1 MRSEE
6 FWYVL
11 LRNAFIMP
19 IRKTDL
25 NAAIPGD
32 ATCDVR
38 GEAPCLR
45 LSNERKNMSD
55 SIMALMLGV
64 STFLGALGLIAL
76 LWGLRSG
83 QFEDQSKFLDGARFD
98 GEEELKDAVMMEQ
111 KKKEALE
118 KKKKA
123 EAKKDYR
130 PAD

>member
-1 MRSEE
+1 
-6 FWYVL
+6 
-11 LRNAFIMP
+11 
-19 IRKTDL
+19 
-25 NAAIPGD
+25 
-32 ATCDVR
+32 
-38 GEAPCLR
+38 
-45 LSNERKNMSD
+45 MSD